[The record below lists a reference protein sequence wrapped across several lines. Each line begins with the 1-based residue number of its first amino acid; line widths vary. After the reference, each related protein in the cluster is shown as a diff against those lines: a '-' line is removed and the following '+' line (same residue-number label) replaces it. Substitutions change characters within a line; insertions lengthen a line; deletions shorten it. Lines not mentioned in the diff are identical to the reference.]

1 MRHPF
6 IDLLRDGPVR
16 TLWVGL
22 ATSALGS
29 QLYGIG
35 IVWLAIDIAGTD
47 AGFVPAAG
55 QAAVVVMSLTAG
67 LFVDRLPPRA
77 TMIATDLAR
86 ALVTLT
92 PVVLALTIGLTMP
105 VLVLSVVVLSALHSI
120 FDPLLYAGV
129 PRLARS
135 PERIQATNGLID
147 ATVRLSRFAAPV
159 LAGALAPVLPV
170 IHLLTLNALSFLASA
185 AALFRLGNALDP
197 VAPVALPASP
207 IARMLHGFAV
217 VRRDRL
223 MRRIL
228 AANTLAV
235 MAWALGV
242 TLGIPMLVAEHRSEG
257 AGGLAAVGLLLG
269 AYGGADLLS
278 NLIVSARRPRRP
290 WPFMHAGYVGMGIGL
305 ALVPPALLLPPEPF
319 ALPLAMLAAAMAGFG
334 GPVFFLP
341 MSTLV
346 QTRFAGID
354 LAGVLRLRIS
364 LIAGSMMLG
373 SAAGT
378 WLFAGI
384 GSAATVAGC
393 GALIAAVG
401 LSGLIWRE
409 AEMDG

>member
-16 TLWVGL
+16 TLWIGL

-55 QAAVVVMSLTAG
+55 QAAVVVMSLAAG

-86 ALVTLT
+86 AVVTLA
-92 PVVLALTIGLTMP
+92 PVALALTVGLSLP
-105 VLVLSVVVLSALHSI
+105 ALVISVVLLSALHSI

-129 PRLARS
+129 PRLART

-159 LAGALAPVLPV
+159 AAGALAPILPV
-170 IHLLTLNALSFLASA
+170 IHLLTLNALSFLVSA
-185 AALFRLGNALDP
+185 WALLRLGRAIDP
-197 VAPVALPASP
+197 EKPVALPASP
-207 IARMLHGFAV
+207 IARMLHGFQVA
-217 VRRDRL
+217 RRDRM

-228 AANTLAV
+228 VANTVAV

-242 TLGIPMLVAEHRSEG
+242 TLGIPMLAAAQRGEG
-257 AGGLAAVGLLLG
+257 AGGLALVGLLLG

-278 NLIVSARRPRRP
+278 NLVVSAYRPRRR
-290 WPFMHAGYVGMGIGL
+290 WRFMHAGYVLMGGGL
-305 ALVPPALLLPPEPF
+305 ALVPAALLVSP
-319 ALPLAMLAAAMAGFG
+319 PLAMLAAAAAGAG
-334 GPVFFLP
+334 GPMFFLP

-364 LIAGSMMLG
+364 LIAGAMMLG
-373 SAAGT
+373 SLIGT
-378 WLFAGI
+378 WLFASLGA
-384 GSAATVAGC
+384 AATVTAC
-393 GALIAAVG
+393 GLAIAAVG
-401 LSGLIWRE
+401 LSGLVWRLRE
-409 AEMDG
+409 VDG